1 MKKLYL
7 QKLILATVLSISCS
21 GCQELIMKNRP
32 FPAVNLDSITVVPT
46 SEDKFET
53 IKVSNDIKDVT
64 PASELIEDF
73 YYVPLETTNE
83 SLFSYC
89 TDIEFYNNKIYV
101 FDRLGTQKLYIFDN
115 KGKLLKSLGEKGG
128 APFEFYLPSGFAID
142 TKRQQLVI
150 YDNQKR
156 KWMKFTLNGDY
167 LASHDVPFRTY
178 CNFRILPNGEYV
190 TATDKDARNNHLGQ
204 YEEYKLLYTDSLG
217 HIQKAGC
224 IYPETIHSSLSYDP
238 LRRIK
243 NETIYAP
250 WYINEVYTVT
260 DTTIYLRYKIDYS
273 DFTPFEKDKMG
284 TFESYDDFSNY
295 RLNHTFSTIYAENDT
310 HLFFV
315 TRDKGDKRFISMYNK
330 RTKNVVNIAGFFS
343 DIDFI
348 MEFSSGIYSYND
360 YFVALVPPQTLKGL
374 KMHIDEVTHYP
385 AKEENKQLF
394 ENIKEDD
401 NLVVVFFKIKN
412 L

>member
-46 SEDKFET
+46 SEDKLET
-53 IKVSNDIKDVT
+53 IKVSNDIKEIS
-64 PASELIEDF
+64 PSSELVEDF

-83 SLFSYC
+83 SLFAYC
-89 TDIEFYNNKIYV
+89 NDIEFYDNKIYV
-101 FDRLGTQKLYIFDN
+101 FDRSGTEKLYIFDN
-115 KGKLLKSLGEKGG
+115 KGKFLKALGEKGG
-128 APFEFYLPSGFAID
+128 APYEFYLPKGFDID

-156 KWMKFTLNGDY
+156 KWMKFSLNGDY
-167 LASHDVPFRTY
+167 IGSHDVPFRTT
-178 CNFRILPNGEYV
+178 CNFHILSNGEYV
-190 TATDKDARNNHLGQ
+190 TATNKGARNNHLGQ

-217 HIQKAGC
+217 HMQKVGC
-224 IYPETIHSSLSYDP
+224 LYPETIHSSIAYNP
-238 LRRIK
+238 LRRNKDEIL
-243 NETIYAP
+243 YAP
-250 WYINEVYTVT
+250 LYLNEVYTVT
-260 DTTIYLRYKIDYS
+260 DTAIYMRYKFDYS
-273 DFTPFEKDKMG
+273 DFTPFEKDKIG
-284 TFESYDDFSNY
+284 VFESYDDFSNY
-295 RLNHTFSTIYAENDT
+295 RFNHTYLNTYAENDT

-315 TRDKGDKRFISMYNK
+315 TADKGDKRFVSLYDK
-330 RTKNVVNIAGFFS
+330 RSKKIVNIAGFYHDMDFAMEYS
-343 DIDFI
+343 D
-348 MEFSSGIYSYND
+348 IYSYND
-360 YFVALVPPQTLKGL
+360 YFVALVSPQTLKGL
-374 KMHIDEVTHYP
+374 KKHIDEVTHYP
-385 AKEENKQLF
+385 AKEENKRLL

>member
-7 QKLILATVLSISCS
+7 QKLILATVLSITCS

-53 IKVSNDIKDVT
+53 IKVSNDIKGVT
-64 PASELIEDF
+64 PSSELIEDF

-83 SLFSYC
+83 SLLAYC
-89 TDIEFYNNKIYV
+89 TNLEFYNSKIYV
-101 FDRLGTQKLYIFDN
+101 FDRSGTEKLYIFDK
-115 KGKLLKSLGEKGG
+115 KGKFLKALGDKGG
-128 APFEFYLPSGFAID
+128 APFEFYLPKAFAID
-142 TKRQQLVI
+142 TKQQQLVI

-156 KWMKFTLNGDY
+156 KWMKFSLDGKY
-167 LASHDVPFRTY
+167 ISSHDVPFRVG
-178 CNFRILPNGEYV
+178 CNFKILPNGEYV
-190 TATDKDARNNHLGQ
+190 TATNKGAGNNHLGE
-204 YEEYKLLYTDSLG
+204 YDEYKILYTDSLG
-217 HIQKAGC
+217 HFQKAAC
-224 IYPETIHSSLSYDP
+224 IYKETIHSYMLYDP
-238 LRRIK
+238 LIRKR
-243 NETIYAP
+243 NEILYAP
-250 WYINEVYTVT
+250 WYLNEVYTVT
-260 DTTIYLRYKIDYS
+260 DTTLHLRYKLDYS

-284 TFESYDDFSNY
+284 TFESYEDFTKY
-295 RLNHTFSTIYAENDT
+295 ELNHTFSTIYAENDT
-310 HLFFV
+310 HILFV
-315 TRDKGDKRFISMYNK
+315 TRDKGDKRFVSIYDKKS
-330 RTKNVVNIAGFFS
+330 KNIVNIAGFYN
-343 DIDFI
+343 DMDFI

-360 YFVALVPPQTLKGL
+360 YFVALVSPETLKGL

-385 AKEENKQLF
+385 AKEENKRLF